1 MHKPAKISLSLP
13 EYSFVIQVKLFTIFD
28 ILISDLL
35 NGQSQK
41 PIYDRT
47 NTIIYLQDDKK
58 YLVGRILVLGALGK
72 CERRVWCKYNVFERS
87 LAIIRLPDE
96 T

>member
-1 MHKPAKISLSLP
+1 M
-13 EYSFVIQVKLFTIFD
+13 VKVRNLFYGRI
-28 ILISDLL
+28 
-35 NGQSQK
+35 
-41 PIYDRT
+41 
-47 NTIIYLQDDKK
+47 NTIIYLQGDKK
-58 YLVGRILVLGALGK
+58 YLVGRILVFGAKGK